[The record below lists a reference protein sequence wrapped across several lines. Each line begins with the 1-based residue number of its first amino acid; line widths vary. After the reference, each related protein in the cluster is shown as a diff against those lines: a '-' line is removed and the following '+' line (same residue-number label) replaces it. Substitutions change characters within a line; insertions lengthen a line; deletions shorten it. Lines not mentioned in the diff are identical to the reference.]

1 MITAL
6 KWLTDIPMIL
16 PYQWINMFDKI
27 IINKTFFAYLLSI
40 ITILLI
46 LLTATIN
53 SHKIATTNISKK
65 LDYMYQQEKI
75 LKKELEECKRIQEIQ
90 GDYH

>member
-1 MITAL
+1 
-6 KWLTDIPMIL
+6 
-16 PYQWINMFDKI
+16 MFDKI

-90 GDYH
+90 GDW